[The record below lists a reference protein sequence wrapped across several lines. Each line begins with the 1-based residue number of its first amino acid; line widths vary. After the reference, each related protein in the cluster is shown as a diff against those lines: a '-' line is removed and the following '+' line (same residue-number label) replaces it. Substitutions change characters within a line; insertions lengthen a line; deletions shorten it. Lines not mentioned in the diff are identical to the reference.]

1 MLEKELLMKGFR
13 YLPWEVVERSFRS
26 VLLATN
32 MSSYVPKCAKETS
45 DPYFR
50 CYQQNSFT
58 LPLFCWLLS
67 LAGHI
72 PSLNINNL
80 THAYIFQALSC
91 WISSARQKDKL
102 LLCSQAFFCLNPVP
116 NVYST
121 TPVEVLLE
129 LLLLTRNPS
138 LLVLKIYGKANFL
151 KMLID
156 VDHDNLRTVL
166 LQTPNTSH
174 SYPF

>member
-1 MLEKELLMKGFR
+1 ML
-13 YLPWEVVERSFRS
+13 
-26 VLLATN
+26 
-32 MSSYVPKCAKETS
+32 
-45 DPYFR
+45 
-50 CYQQNSFT
+50 
-58 LPLFCWLLS
+58 
-67 LAGHI
+67 
-72 PSLNINNL
+72 
-80 THAYIFQALSC
+80 
-91 WISSARQKDKL
+91 ISSARQKDKL

>member
-1 MLEKELLMKGFR
+1 M
-13 YLPWEVVERSFRS
+13 
-26 VLLATN
+26 
-32 MSSYVPKCAKETS
+32 
-45 DPYFR
+45 
-50 CYQQNSFT
+50 
-58 LPLFCWLLS
+58 
-67 LAGHI
+67 
-72 PSLNINNL
+72 
-80 THAYIFQALSC
+80 HAFSKLYHA
-91 WISSARQKDKL
+91 AREKDKL
-102 LLCSQAFFCLNPVP
+102 PLCSQAFFCLNPVP

-138 LLVLKIYGKANFL
+138 LLVLKINGKANFL

-174 SYPF
+174 FYPF

>member
-1 MLEKELLMKGFR
+1 ML
-13 YLPWEVVERSFRS
+13 
-26 VLLATN
+26 
-32 MSSYVPKCAKETS
+32 
-45 DPYFR
+45 
-50 CYQQNSFT
+50 
-58 LPLFCWLLS
+58 
-67 LAGHI
+67 
-72 PSLNINNL
+72 
-80 THAYIFQALSC
+80 
-91 WISSARQKDKL
+91 ISSARQNEKL
-102 LLCSQAFFCLNPVP
+102 LLCSQAFFCLNQVP

-151 KMLID
+151 KMLTD

>member
-1 MLEKELLMKGFR
+1 MHAFSKLYHADFVCTSKGQTS
-13 YLPWEVVERSFRS
+13 VV
-26 VLLATN
+26 L
-32 MSSYVPKCAKETS
+32 SS
-45 DPYFR
+45 
-50 CYQQNSFT
+50 
-58 LPLFCWLLS
+58 
-67 LAGHI
+67 I
-72 PSLNINNL
+72 
-80 THAYIFQALSC
+80 
-91 WISSARQKDKL
+91 
-102 LLCSQAFFCLNPVP
+102 FCLNPVP

-156 VDHDNLRTVL
+156 VHHDNLRTVL

-174 SYPF
+174 SSILEIQNPSFPPFHVIFEKSFNYMTPSSFIF

>member
-1 MLEKELLMKGFR
+1 MHFPSVIMLISLYHADFKR
-13 YLPWEVVERSFRS
+13 
-26 VLLATN
+26 TN
-32 MSSYVPKCAKETS
+32 FGCAFK
-45 DPYFR
+45 
-50 CYQQNSFT
+50 
-58 LPLFCWLLS
+58 
-67 LAGHI
+67 H
-72 PSLNINNL
+72 
-80 THAYIFQALSC
+80 
-91 WISSARQKDKL
+91 
-102 LLCSQAFFCLNPVP
+102 FCLNPVP

-151 KMLID
+151 KMFTD

>member
-1 MLEKELLMKGFR
+1 
-13 YLPWEVVERSFRS
+13 
-26 VLLATN
+26 

-80 THAYIFQALSC
+80 THACIFQALSC
-91 WISSARQKDKL
+91 WFRLPVKRTNFRCALKV
-102 LLCSQAFFCLNPVP
+102 FFGLNLVP

-121 TPVEVLLE
+121 TLMEALLE

-138 LLVLKIYGKANFL
+138 LLVLKIYGKANVL

>member
-1 MLEKELLMKGFR
+1 MHAFSKLYHPDFVCPSKG
-13 YLPWEVVERSFRS
+13 
-26 VLLATN
+26 
-32 MSSYVPKCAKETS
+32 
-45 DPYFR
+45 
-50 CYQQNSFT
+50 Q
-58 LPLFCWLLS
+58 LS
-67 LAGHI
+67 
-72 PSLNINNL
+72 
-80 THAYIFQALSC
+80 
-91 WISSARQKDKL
+91 
-102 LLCSQAFFCLNPVP
+102 LCSQAFFCLNLVP
-116 NVYST
+116 NVYFT

-129 LLLLTRNPS
+129 LLLLTTNPS

>member
-1 MLEKELLMKGFR
+1 MHAFSKLYHADFVCLSKGQTS
-13 YLPWEVVERSFRS
+13 VV
-26 VLLATN
+26 L
-32 MSSYVPKCAKETS
+32 SSIFCA
-45 DPYFR
+45 
-50 CYQQNSFT
+50 
-58 LPLFCWLLS
+58 
-67 LAGHI
+67 
-72 PSLNINNL
+72 
-80 THAYIFQALSC
+80 
-91 WISSARQKDKL
+91 
-102 LLCSQAFFCLNPVP
+102 LNPVP

-151 KMLID
+151 KMLTD

-166 LQTPNTSH
+166 LQTPNTSD